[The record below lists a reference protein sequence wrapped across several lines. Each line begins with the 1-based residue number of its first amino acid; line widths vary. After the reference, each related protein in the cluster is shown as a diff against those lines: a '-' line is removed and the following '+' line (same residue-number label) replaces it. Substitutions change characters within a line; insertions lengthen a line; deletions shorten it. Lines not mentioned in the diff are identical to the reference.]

1 MKNGF
6 STKAIADLT
15 VCIAHLE
22 EAMAGISV
30 NIIIQYILCIT
41 ESFITNISH
50 SFWTTK

>member
-30 NIIIQYILCIT
+30 NIIIQYREKSNIMT
-41 ESFITNISH
+41 E
-50 SFWTTK
+50 K